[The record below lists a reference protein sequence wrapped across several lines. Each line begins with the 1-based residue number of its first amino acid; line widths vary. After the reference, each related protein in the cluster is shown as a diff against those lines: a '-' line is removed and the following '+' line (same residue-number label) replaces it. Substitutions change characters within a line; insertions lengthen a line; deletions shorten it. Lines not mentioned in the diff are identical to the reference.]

1 MLPRNMA
8 LLVLCDIFE
17 NHAYSNMA
25 LKKAFSEHSFDE
37 RDRRFISA
45 LVYGSVQYKEY
56 LDYQIANSSKIPL
69 KKLESKI
76 LNILRMA
83 VYQIFK
89 MDKVPESAAVN
100 EAVKQAKKAD
110 YKASGFVNGVLRNI
124 LRCKE
129 VLPDKEDKEKYFSVL
144 YSYPE
149 WLVKMW
155 AKENPDDYEKL
166 LSSGNEITPVTLRVN
181 NLKTDKE
188 TLKNM
193 LSASD
198 GVSKNALDVSGDAA
212 SLKEFEEGFF
222 TVQDSAAQEA
232 VLYLDP
238 QKNEKVLDAC
248 AAPGGKTTYIGELME
263 NTGEVTAWDI
273 HPHKLILIEK
283 NAERLSVTNIKTELQ
298 NAGEANE
305 KYIGYFDRVL
315 CDVPCSGLGIIR
327 KKPDIKWQRKE
338 EDIDSLT
345 KEQYEILNNCSAYVK
360 HGGTLLYS
368 TCTVSQRE
376 NIDIVNKF
384 LKEHKD
390 FTLDISKTFY
400 PHKDFTDG
408 FFVARLLREN
418 KA

>member
-8 LLVLCDIFE
+8 LSVLCDIFE
-17 NHAYSNMA
+17 NEAYSNMA

-45 LVYGSVQYKEY
+45 LVYGSVQHKEF

-69 KKLESKI
+69 EKLNPKI

-110 YKASGFVNGVLRNI
+110 YKASGFVNGVLRSV

-129 VLPDKEDKEKYFSVL
+129 VLPSKENKEKYFSVL
-144 YSYPE
+144 YSYPQ

-155 AKENPDDYEKL
+155 EDEISDDCEKL
-166 LSSGNEITPVTLRVN
+166 LEAGNAITPVTVRVN

-188 TLKNM
+188 TLKKI

-198 GVSKNALDVSGDAA
+198 GVSKNALDVNGDVT
-212 SLKEFEEGFF
+212 SLKEFKEGLF

-232 VLYLDP
+232 VLLLNP
-238 QKNEKVLDAC
+238 QKNEKILDSC

-263 NTGEVTAWDI
+263 NTGEVIAWDI

-283 NAERLSVTNIKTELQ
+283 NAERLSLTNIKPELQ
-298 NAGEANE
+298 DAGEVCD
-305 KYIGYFDRVL
+305 KYHNYFDRVL

-338 EDIDSLT
+338 EDIESLT
-345 KEQYEILNNCSAYVK
+345 KEQYKILKTCADYVK
-360 HGGTLLYS
+360 FGGTLLYS
-368 TCTVSQRE
+368 TCTISKRE
-376 NIDIVNKF
+376 NMDIINRF

-390 FTLDISKTFY
+390 FSLDMSKTFY
-400 PHKDFTDG
+400 PHKDLTDG
-408 FFVARLLREN
+408 FFVAILQREN
-418 KA
+418 KS